1 MKKVLDMQFIRYI
14 NLFGK
19 ITRVQAKHCFAYNN
33 MLIYVVAQHDVAQAI
48 GQNSINLEKISR
60 ILNKRIR
67 IVAQPKLNSRQ
78 EIEEFI
84 RTIICPV
91 KFSGL
96 EINGQEAVITAG
108 RENKAQLIGRQRARQ
123 EELQDILEQYFG
135 IKKVTII

>member
-1 MKKVLDMQFIRYI
+1 MKKVLDMQFIRYV

-33 MLIYVVAQHDVAQAI
+33 MLIYVVAQQDVAQAI
-48 GQNSINLEKISR
+48 GQNTINLEKISR

-84 RTIICPV
+84 RTIIYPV
-91 KFSGL
+91 KFSCL

-123 EELQDILEQYFG
+123 EELKDILGQYFG